1 MSPRP
6 TPVVTRREQP
16 EPEAPP
22 AGRGTRRPT
31 DPGRSGVTS
40 PGTRAG
46 RTRLGRSGRRPI
58 RSSVPIIE
66 TTGQRTPPPAAT
78 AADRR
83 VIGGSQLFRRRFLT
97 WRRTLAALLV
107 LALVAGVVWT
117 VWFSSLL
124 TVKSVQVLGTSR
136 QSPVAVRALL
146 EPEVGRQLARVDLSV
161 AAQRVVNLPA
171 VRSVQVVRAWPN
183 SLEVRVTERVPVAV
197 AAAGGGF
204 TLLDVQG
211 IRMASTAKSPGNLPL
226 LTPATLAAGTGATR
240 AATESLNQLAPALR
254 SRVRTADAKTPD
266 SVTLT
271 LKNGATVKWGSS
283 EDSERKAEVLA
294 VLLSKIKA
302 KTYDV
307 TAPGTPVTK

>member
-1 MSPRP
+1 MKTIPN
-6 TPVVTRREQP
+6 
-16 EPEAPP
+16 
-22 AGRGTRRPT
+22 
-31 DPGRSGVTS
+31 
-40 PGTRAG
+40 
-46 RTRLGRSGRRPI
+46 
-58 RSSVPIIE
+58 
-66 TTGQRTPPPAAT
+66 
-78 AADRR
+78 
-83 VIGGSQLFRRRFLT
+83 
-97 WRRTLAALLV
+97 ALLGHKAQHATT
-107 LALVAGVVWT
+107 LT
-117 VWFSSLL
+117 DLL
-124 TVKSVQVLGTSR
+124 RVGPLPDGTYR
-136 QSPVAVRALL
+136 
-146 EPEVGRQLARVDLSV
+146 
-161 AAQRVVNLPA
+161 
-171 VRSVQVVRAWPN
+171 
-183 SLEVRVTERVPVAV
+183 
-197 AAAGGGF
+197 GF